1 MNPQE
6 LGEELKPMMLSSKCL
21 VVFSKLSVH
30 GVYGYRKVA
39 CEQQS
44 PTSAKWHQQ

>member
-21 VVFSKLSVH
+21 VVFTKLPCMVSTAIV
-30 GVYGYRKVA
+30 R
-39 CEQQS
+39 
-44 PTSAKWHQQ
+44 